1 MATASQ
7 LIKILEREIG
17 YRESGENNTKYNRW
31 LGPIS
36 GYPHSGYGYPWC
48 ASFASW
54 AYAQAGLR
62 AGTDFPR
69 TASCLT
75 GVSWYK
81 GRKRWGSTPR
91 VGAQVFYGPGGGTHT
106 EIVVAFDAVYITT
119 IGGNTGGS
127 LGGTYY
133 NGDGVYRK
141 RVRRDES
148 RVYGYGYPLNLEGD
162 EVTKDD
168 IQAIA
173 KAAAEAVWN
182 RELRAPDD
190 NPANPAWRAE
200 WHIYNLGQWVRW
212 NSKDLKTILEVLGE
226 GPEVDPAALAE
237 AIAAAVPAD
246 IAQRVVDELS
256 RRLGG
261 Q

>member
-1 MATASQ
+1 MARGADVASTAK
-7 LIKILEREIG
+7 LISILEGEIG
-17 YRESGENNTKYNRW
+17 YRESGSNDTKYNRW

-54 AYAQAGLR
+54 A
-62 AGTDFPR
+62 
-69 TASCLT
+69 
-75 GVSWYK
+75 YK

-212 NSKDLKTILEVLGE
+212 NSKDLKELREVLGE

-237 AIAAAVPAD
+237 AIAVAVPAD